1 MKIEKMSST
10 LMNRLNITTCRQ
22 DIWVASKML
31 DMYGIDDIRSLY
43 NKSIKDGFSK
53 SIQQLI
59 ALSFGMS
66 NNTIIQESELLDSV
80 KEVYPVLLTCVT
92 YEYLSESKGM
102 KKEDCLTYMER
113 NCIEIP
119 TPYLVVLKRII
130 G

>member
-10 LMNRLNITTCRQ
+10 LMNKLNISTCRQ
-22 DIWVASKML
+22 DMWVASKLL
-31 DMYGIDDIRSLY
+31 DMYGINDIKSLY
-43 NKSIKDGFSK
+43 NKSIKDGFNK

-66 NNTIIQESELLDSV
+66 NNSIIKESEILDSV
-80 KEVYPVLLTCVT
+80 KEVYPVLSTCVT
-92 YEYLSESKGM
+92 YVYLSDIKGM
-102 KKEDCLTYMER
+102 EKEDCLTYMER